1 MSLGA
6 CGASPARVE
15 TEPHDDT
22 IQAPLPEG
30 ADRGVFVM
38 RRDTDGV
45 LRTTNASMLDTRMSP
60 CSTFKIPHALVAL
73 ETGAAPDEHFVIP
86 WDGALHERVEWN
98 QDHDLTTA
106 MRDSV
111 LWYFQALARTIGPAQ
126 EAEWLHRLGYG
137 NASSGDASHLTTF
150 WIDGTLTISPRE
162 EMDFV
167 SRLAARSLPVSTRS
181 MDVVTSILPAEHFG
195 AATLRAKTGT
205 CQDEH
210 HAHAWWVGWVED
222 GTDRTSFAALLVA
235 DDPSRM
241 DALVETRKPWVRAI
255 LHDQGVTPASD
266 PETP

>member
-6 CGASPARVE
+6 CGASPAPVP
-15 TEPHDDT
+15 TAPHDEAID
-22 IQAPLPEG
+22 APLPEG

-45 LRTTNASMLDTRMSP
+45 LRTTNASMLDGRMSP

-86 WDGALHERVEWN
+86 WDHTPHDRTELN

-126 EAEWLHRLGYG
+126 EAEWLHRLAYG
-137 NASSGDASHLTTF
+137 NESSGDASHLDTF

-162 EMDFV
+162 EMEFV

-181 MDVVTSILPAEHFG
+181 MDVVTSILPSETFG
-195 AATLRAKTGT
+195 ATTLRAKTGT

-210 HAHAWWVGWVED
+210 HAHVWWVGWVED
-222 GTDRTSFAALLVA
+222 GTDRTSFAMLLA
-235 DDPSRM
+235 SDDPSDV
-241 DALVETRKPWVRAI
+241 DALIEQRKPWVRAI
-255 LHDQGVTPASD
+255 LHDQGVIP
-266 PETP
+266 